1 MAINKN
7 FVIKNGVEVNSNLIV
22 GDSDTNRVGVG
33 TTVPEYTL
41 HVAGPN
47 GIGATNLNV
56 VGVGTIQNLRV
67 VGVTTLTGDVT
78 ASGIV
83 SANQFQVGVNT
94 VVTSSRELQNI
105 TALDSTTTATIEEA
119 IRVGPNSFSDLKV
132 SGISTFV
139 GIASFLGGID
149 VDLRSGVS
157 TFSAP
162 VQFGIS
168 KIDGQAG
175 LSSNYVAVGATVG
188 FGTSAFF
195 RDNAAI
201 FMGDS
206 SELKIHH
213 DGTHGWVRNVGG
225 DFHIQPADG
234 EEGIVAI
241 GNSGIHLFYDD
252 ARKLHTTSGGIGVT
266 GISTFTG
273 RINVQ
278 TGVSTFQDS
287 AKLTFGHQSDLIIW
301 HDGSHSYIQDTT
313 GTGNLYVDS
322 NSLQIRNAAG
332 NETQAVFTE
341 NGSVDLYFDN
351 SKKVETTS
359 GGLKV
364 TGITTLTD
372 RLHVQAGVSTFD
384 ADVRYGIGATVGF
397 GTSAFLRDDAAI
409 FFGNDSDLKI
419 YHSGSHSFIQDVG
432 TGMLSIDANQINF
445 HNAAGTEYM
454 LTALEDGAV
463 SLYYDNSKKVETTSG
478 GLNITGITTFSDR
491 INVLSGV
498 STFADNAKLT
508 FGDLGELAVYHSSGG
523 DSAIRHSKTGAGN
536 DLTIE
541 TATAL
546 YIGKIDLSETMAS
559 FQTDGAVSLYYDN
572 ANVFQTTPQGINVSG
587 VTTSNRLNISGVSTF
602 TSVGSNLIP
611 DTDGSR
617 SIGAATSE
625 WQDLFIDG
633 TAKIDTLTVD
643 ESATVA
649 ANLTVGTGVTIQP
662 HGGVSIAGIVT
673 VGGNLNVTGDIVY
686 DEVSGRNINISGI
699 TTLGSGNGGVSGLL
713 VTGAGYVGGGATVGS
728 HAGII
733 TYYGDGANLT
743 GVTIGIGTTGDGSGG
758 IHPVGYGVTYLEFKG
773 AGFTTAYYDGN
784 LGIATLCFQGGGG
797 NAGAAGTWTPE
808 GSIGISTS
816 KSVGINTTALNDPDV
831 QGIGNSFQG
840 LYIGNGMLMV
850 DNALNGNH
858 YIGTN
863 FNGMMAGPVTIN
875 GVLTIDG
882 NYVVV

>member
-47 GIGATNLNV
+47 GIGATYLNV
-56 VGVGTIQNLRV
+56 VGVGTVQNLRV

-351 SKKVETTS
+351 SKKTETTS
-359 GGLKV
+359 GGFKV

-384 ADVRYGIGATVGF
+384 ADVRFGIGATVGF
-397 GTSAFLRDDAAI
+397 GTSAFFLDDAAI
-409 FFGNDSDLKI
+409 F
-419 YHSGSHSFIQDVG
+419 
-432 TGMLSIDANQINF
+432 M
-445 HNAAGTEYM
+445 
-454 LTALEDGAV
+454 
-463 SLYYDNSKKVETTSG
+463 
-478 GLNITGITTFSDR
+478 
-491 INVLSGV
+491 
-498 STFADNAKLT
+498 
-508 FGDLGELAVYHSSGG
+508 GD
-523 DSAIRHSKTGAGN
+523 D
-536 DLTIE
+536 
-541 TATAL
+541 
-546 YIGKIDLSETMAS
+546 
-559 FQTDGAVSLYYDN
+559 
-572 ANVFQTTPQGINVSG
+572 
-587 VTTSNRLNISGVSTF
+587 
-602 TSVGSNLIP
+602 
-611 DTDGSR
+611 
-617 SIGAATSE
+617 
-625 WQDLFIDG
+625 
-633 TAKIDTLTVD
+633 
-643 ESATVA
+643 
-649 ANLTVGTGVTIQP
+649 
-662 HGGVSIAGIVT
+662 
-673 VGGNLNVTGDIVY
+673 
-686 DEVSGRNINISGI
+686 
-699 TTLGSGNGGVSGLL
+699 
-713 VTGAGYVGGGATVGS
+713 
-728 HAGII
+728 
-733 TYYGDGANLT
+733 
-743 GVTIGIGTTGDGSGG
+743 
-758 IHPVGYGVTYLEFKG
+758 
-773 AGFTTAYYDGN
+773 
-784 LGIATLCFQGGGG
+784 
-797 NAGAAGTWTPE
+797 
-808 GSIGISTS
+808 
-816 KSVGINTTALNDPDV
+816 
-831 QGIGNSFQG
+831 
-840 LYIGNGMLMV
+840 
-850 DNALNGNH
+850 
-858 YIGTN
+858 
-863 FNGMMAGPVTIN
+863 
-875 GVLTIDG
+875 
-882 NYVVV
+882 